1 MVQPCSWRATLMV
14 AVGKNQRVLAEALVW
29 TTYLIDRTPPAMIRG
44 LLEELPRLQRLLS
57 D

>member
-1 MVQPCSWRATLMV
+1 MV